1 MINEAWTNA
10 LQANEEEK
18 DAEAAVENGKTIEDF
33 IKEEEEKD
41 DPNDT
46 RSLAEKLAAA
56 AKAWAEAMNQI
67 KEGLNEDIAAA
78 KRAEE
83 DGLRF

>member
-56 AKAWAEAMNQI
+56 AKAWAEAMNTI

-83 DGLRF
+83 DALKL